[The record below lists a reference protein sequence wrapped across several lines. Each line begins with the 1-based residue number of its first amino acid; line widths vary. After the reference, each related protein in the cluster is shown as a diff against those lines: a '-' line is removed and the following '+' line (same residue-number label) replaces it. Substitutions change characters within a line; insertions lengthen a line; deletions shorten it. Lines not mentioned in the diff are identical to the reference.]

1 MLLKFKT
8 CSKTFEFHLKSLF
21 GKQINEWFCRT
32 LSAKEE
38 AGYKELYLTK
48 FLNVFV
54 LFLKTYL
61 SKFYHVFVKHYGMF
75 LLFFSPCPYLKKRK
89 KLGILI
95 LLNVFFQV
103 ANCICLN
110 LNIIYTSQKIN
121 GWLRFFCRIPI
132 WKVRSWILGICKTS
146 EMQKRAAAAQQMHSC
161 VQRIYTK

>member
-1 MLLKFKT
+1 MAVFLKIAVKIQDLFKDLQN
-8 CSKTFEFHLKSLF
+8 FEFHLKSLF

-38 AGYKELYLTK
+38 AGYIELYLTK

-61 SKFYHVFVKHYGMF
+61 SKFYHVFVKHYE
-75 LLFFSPCPYLKKRK
+75 LFGCSSFRRIPIWKKK
-89 KLGILI
+89 NWVFLI

-110 LNIIYTSQKIN
+110 LNIYLIVKKLMV
-121 GWLRFFCRIPI
+121 GCVF
-132 WKVRSWILGICKTS
+132 V
-146 EMQKRAAAAQQMHSC
+146 AASLSG
-161 VQRIYTK
+161 K